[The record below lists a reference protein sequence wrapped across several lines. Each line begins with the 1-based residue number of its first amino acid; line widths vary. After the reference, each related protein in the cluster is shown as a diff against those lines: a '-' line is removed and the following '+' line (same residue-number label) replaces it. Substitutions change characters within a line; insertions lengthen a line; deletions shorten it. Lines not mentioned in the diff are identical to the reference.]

1 MKHLELFESWSGKP
15 GEISIGFVGTGGIG
29 SHPAVLS
36 KSEKDRIE
44 SEGED
49 VYFVQTDSSNS
60 VPDAL
65 ACVFNDTD
73 EWTIKAISSSAAKAA
88 MEMIGGNHVDTDKDP
103 GLTNR
108 VARGIGYRPTSRGDM
123 TLITIIPNPKI
134 NTVYWSDVPEEE
146 QSYWQ
151 PPFRPVP
158 ISDVEEM

>member
-1 MKHLELFESWSGKP
+1 MKHLELFESWSDQS

-36 KSEKDRIE
+36 KSEKDKIE
-44 SEGED
+44 SEGGD

-73 EWTIKAISSSAAKAA
+73 EWNIKAISSSTAKAA
-88 MEMIGGNHVDTDKDP
+88 MKMIGGNHIDTDQDP
-103 GLTNR
+103 SLTNR
-108 VARGIGYRPTSRGDM
+108 VARAIGYRPTSGGDT

-134 NTVYWSDVPEEE
+134 DTVYWSDAPEEE
-146 QSYWQ
+146 HGYWK
-151 PPFRPVP
+151 PPFRPMT
-158 ISDVEEM
+158 ISEVEEM